1 MTAGSTSR
9 TTRLGIVVAAA
20 TLQMTAGL
28 LYLKAVLAL
37 GRIFF
42 VFFFVIVISIPKL
55 FMALGIIVF
64 FFFATVMAQFILV
77 LIPTIFIMWYGAM
90 LIVTIDILSERIVVI
105 IIELCMHGKY
115 KC

>member
-9 TTRLGIVVAAA
+9 TTRLGIVVA
-20 TLQMTAGL
+20 
-28 LYLKAVLAL
+28 
-37 GRIFF
+37 
-42 VFFFVIVISIPKL
+42 IVISIPKL